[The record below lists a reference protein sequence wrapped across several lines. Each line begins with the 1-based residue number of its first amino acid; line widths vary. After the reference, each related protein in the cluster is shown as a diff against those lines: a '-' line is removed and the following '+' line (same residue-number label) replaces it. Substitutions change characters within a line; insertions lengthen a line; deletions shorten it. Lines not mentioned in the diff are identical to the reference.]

1 MNCTPK
7 GKVFKYMAYIAI
19 INIVLIILYLTSRIV
34 INKWHLALRG
44 WVGILYMTN
53 IIVLAVISIM
63 FINKLLSLNL
73 YSKIKNA
80 VMQKTIKV
88 ISLVITAII
97 IISTCLYGL
106 LLFSFTYAP
115 EHVVYH
121 DSQKVIAK
129 VSSYGFHHSRVD
141 FYEPINLFFMRKS
154 NIESEIYD
162 GSYDRYKKD
171 N

>member
-7 GKVFKYMAYIAI
+7 SKVFKYTPYTAI
-19 INIVLIILYLTSRIV
+19 LNIVLIILYLISRSV
-34 INKWHLALRG
+34 INKWDLVLRG
-44 WVGILYMTN
+44 WVDILYMAS
-53 IIVLAVISIM
+53 IIALAVISII
-63 FINKLLSLNL
+63 FINTLLFLNL
-73 YSKIKNA
+73 YPKIRNA
-80 VMQKTIKV
+80 VTQKTIKV
-88 ISLVITAII
+88 ISLVITTII

-115 EHVVYH
+115 EHVVYYE
-121 DSQKVIAK
+121 SQKVIAK
-129 VSSYGFHHSRVD
+129 VSPYGFHYSKVD
-141 FYEPINLFFMRKS
+141 FYEPINLFFMKKS